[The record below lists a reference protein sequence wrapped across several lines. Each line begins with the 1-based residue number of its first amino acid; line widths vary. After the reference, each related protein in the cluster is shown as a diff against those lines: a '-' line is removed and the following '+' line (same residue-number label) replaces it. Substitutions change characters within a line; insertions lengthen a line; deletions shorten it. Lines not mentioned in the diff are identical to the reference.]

1 MTDHTDLC
9 KRLRGPDGRAEPLCG
24 DAADALEALQAE
36 VAHHKDVLESYIGT
50 YTREKERA
58 ERAEAENAG
67 LILEN
72 EALHDVHDLLLAAN
86 ARAEKAEAENA
97 DMKSRWMDW
106 CDSHA
111 LDRIEALQAEL
122 DRVMQAAANGGYC
135 RRTHYQAGG
144 TV

>member
-1 MTDHTDLC
+1 MSDTPCDERVLSAIAFE
-9 KRLRGPDGRAEPLCG
+9 R
-24 DAADALEALQAE
+24 DAIQKEMYALKL
-36 VAHHKDVLESYIGT
+36 
-50 YTREKERA
+50 RA
-58 ERAEAENAG
+58 ER
-67 LILEN
+67 
-72 EALHDVHDLLLAAN
+72 
-86 ARAEKAEAENA
+86 AEAENA

-135 RRTHYQAGG
+135 RRTHYPAGG